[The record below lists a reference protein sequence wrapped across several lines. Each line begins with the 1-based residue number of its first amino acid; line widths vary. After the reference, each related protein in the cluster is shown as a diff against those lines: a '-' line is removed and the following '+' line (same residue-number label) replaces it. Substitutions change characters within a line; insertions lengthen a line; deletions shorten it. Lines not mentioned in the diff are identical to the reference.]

1 LGDETP
7 VTTKKVSYVEIRSK
21 TFWTA
26 LVGIIGTACAWYLG
40 TIQATE
46 AIPLIW
52 GGLMAMFIRQTA
64 ANSGK

>member
-1 LGDETP
+1 MGDETP
-7 VTTKKVSYVEIRSK
+7 KRVPYIVWRSN
-21 TFWTA
+21 TFRTA

-52 GGLMAMFIRQTA
+52 GGIMAIFIRNTA
-64 ANSGK
+64 ANAGK